1 VPVPTDQSAEA
12 GDGVAA
18 AAQRAKRAKVRISP
32 PVCAWQDRSRAAVRR
47 FDLIFFSVV
56 ALRRVVVVV
65 DAEAAGAAAAAGG
78 VAGTLP
84 DMAGLQA
91 LTGSLDKLETLL
103 KSREAQSNPA
113 GRSHN

>member
-18 AAQRAKRAKVRISP
+18 AAQPAKRAKVRISP

-65 DAEAAGAAAAAGG
+65 DAEAAGAAAAGG